1 MQREETKDG
10 LITDM
15 TYAQWEASKRG
26 YSGKQLSPHHKQAGN
41 KAKDVTTKYIQS
53 ARPGMGKVRYQT
65 GYNLNSHKAEVRTA
79 QKIRELFGGK
89 IVLLKESNEQ
99 GKKTPDYLWKGKGW
113 EQKTISTAKAADSA
127 LRGALKQIAENPGG
141 VVFECGDQI
150 YIEDLIKQI
159 DDRAFRKIEFDF
171 DVIALRNG
179 QLLFARRYKK

>member
-1 MQREETKDG
+1 
-10 LITDM
+10 M

-65 GYNLNSHKAEVRTA
+65 GYKLNSHKAEVRTA
-79 QKIRELFGGK
+79 QQIRELFGGK

-141 VVFECGDQI
+141 VAFECADQI
-150 YIEDLIKQI
+150 DIGNLIKQL